1 MNVLNR
7 NSVSWMA
14 EVPFAFRRRTNC
26 EYRRSYKSV
35 HIGASDAIATI
46 CARLQCIPILCIFP
60 KYFCTPYLHYSS
72 TLPKA
77 LFSRTASLLSR
88 LIATCHNRVACI
100 AIHQSQA
107 GSHPHFSIAAND
119 RLQRHHPSTH
129 QQSDAPKSMVC
140 ARRIGMA
147 AHGPVGTLVGR
158 NMVETCKPM
167 PSKCLIIDVGKV
179 RS

>member
-1 MNVLNR
+1 ML
-7 NSVSWMA
+7 SVEGQTVNIAARTS
-14 EVPFAFRRRTNC
+14 PFT
-26 EYRRSYKSV
+26 SV
-35 HIGASDAIATI
+35 QVMQ
-46 CARLQCIPILCIFP
+46 LQQFALGFNAYLFFVFSQ